1 LPGLNRQR
9 FAPLTHAPP
18 PVDNKRMKSLLIAF
32 VALAGAM
39 PCLSAARVEPLR
51 AERGVAHRLCTANR
65 LWCTER
71 RGDSLT
77 VLRRENGGRREVA
90 HLPLPSNEDDRSQSE
105 PWSSIVRIS
114 LPGRPELALVGVVRT
129 QSEMYSGGGGLLVQ
143 LTLFE
148 IQPEAQNQ
156 PRAVLEAPLSS
167 SFLIRA
173 CFSRE
178 DERARRGACHDEYR
192 YSATLTAPPQRPND
206 ARLVYRSRAD
216 SFPNRRSRT
225 QDSNRQGPL
234 RRGDLIR
241 VVDRTCTFE
250 RTLARNPETGIFKW
264 SAPLPPC
271 KDYLELQ

>member
-1 LPGLNRQR
+1 
-9 FAPLTHAPP
+9 
-18 PVDNKRMKSLLIAF
+18 MKTLLIAF

-39 PCLSAARVEPLR
+39 PCLSAARVEPLH

-77 VLRRENGGRREVA
+77 ALRRENGGRREVA
-90 HLPLPSNEDDRSQSE
+90 HLPLPTNEDDRSQSE

-129 QSEMYSGGGGLLVQ
+129 QSEMYSGGGGSLVQ

-206 ARLVYRSRAD
+206 ARLIYRSRAD
-216 SFPNRRSRT
+216 TFPGPRSRT
-225 QDSNRQGPL
+225 RDSLRDRPL
-234 RRGDLIR
+234 RKSDLR
-241 VVDRTCTFE
+241 RAPDRTCTVE
-250 RTLARNPETGIFKW
+250 RTLTRNPASGTFNW
-264 SAPLPPC
+264 NAPLPPC
-271 KDYLELQ
+271 DDYLEMQ